1 MTSPLRQPRRAIG
14 NVGRGSASN
23 QRRQKPVGN
32 QIVNSSS
39 SQMSPMQKQA
49 FSRLTESQ
57 RKEIIKRIAEN
68 QKKLEKKLGKAPK
81 NTGPVQSII
90 PRGLKGL
97 TNIVQP
103 PTQGT
108 TQRTPPQRRVNPTS
122 MPGFGYGRSAR
133 GALGSRGRPNAK
145 RANPSMRGGYPAT
158 ATPYKGMVIIGG
170 RQYSKGGLLKS
181 SSKLNTGIKS
191 GK

>member
-1 MTSPLRQPRRAIG
+1 MASPLRQPRRAIG
-14 NVGRGSASN
+14 NVGRGSKVAPTPVKRSPV
-23 QRRQKPVGN
+23 QHSGMGGPGSFKKPKKAKPPQQGN
-32 QIVNSSS
+32 
-39 SQMSPMQKQA
+39 
-49 FSRLTESQ
+49 LTKFIEL
-57 RKEIIKRIAEN
+57 
-68 QKKLEKKLGKAPK
+68 QKKLIEEAAKRNATKPRGVP
-81 NTGPVQSII
+81 TG
-90 PRGLKGL
+90 PRGLPRGVAPPKQ
-97 TNIVQP
+97 VPRPQP
-103 PTQGT
+103 LSRRNP
-108 TQRTPPQRRVNPTS
+108 RT

-158 ATPYKGMVIIGG
+158 PYTGMVNIGG